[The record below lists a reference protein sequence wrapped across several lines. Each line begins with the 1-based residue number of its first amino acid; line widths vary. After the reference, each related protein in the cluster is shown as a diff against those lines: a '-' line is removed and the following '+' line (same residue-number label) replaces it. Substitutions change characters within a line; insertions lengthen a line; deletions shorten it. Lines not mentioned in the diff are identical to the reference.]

1 MKALVSIL
9 NHIGFT
15 WSNIWHSQ
23 SNLIFLSMIF
33 RYAASQYYMSNGN
46 GNSPTGGSPIAKP
59 IAAPPQN
66 VSFSVERLLSKP
78 SQLHPNL
85 QHLHHL
91 QQQQHHQNTLLHH
104 SSLHSLSNLSSQQSH
119 PSPTSS
125 EGSSATTPTP
135 INSAGK
141 VTNSINNNLIRPSI
155 GSRSSS
161 SSYDPYREV
170 LSDGRSRLQVDSD

>member
-1 MKALVSIL
+1 
-9 NHIGFT
+9 
-15 WSNIWHSQ
+15 
-23 SNLIFLSMIF
+23 
-33 RYAASQYYMSNGN
+33 MSNGN
-46 GNSPTGGSPIAKP
+46 GNSPNGGSSIAKP
-59 IAAPPQN
+59 IAATPQN

-85 QHLHHL
+85 QHFHHL
-91 QQQQHHQNTLLHH
+91 QQQQQHNHQNTLLHH
-104 SSLHSLSNLSSQQSH
+104 SPLHSLSNLSSQQSH

-141 VTNSINNNLIRPSI
+141 VNNSISNNLIRPSI

-161 SSYDPYREV
+161 SSYDPYRDV
-170 LSDGRSRLQVDSD
+170 LSDSRSRLHVDSD